1 MKQIFKK
8 QTKFIYRSNRF
19 AAFWAMLLI
28 MLCSSAAVFAQVAIR
43 GTVTD
48 INGDPLIGVNVSIKG
63 TTIGNI
69 TDMEGNYTME
79 APNKNSVVVFSFIG
93 FRSQEITI
101 GNQSVIR
108 VKLVE
113 DTQKLEEVVVVGRSQ

>member
-1 MKQIFKK
+1 MKQTFKK

-79 APNKNSVVVFSFIG
+79 APNKNSVVLVPVVPIYKFSSLNFVDFFLRFLG
-93 FRSQEITI
+93 
-101 GNQSVIR
+101 VP
-108 VKLVE
+108 
-113 DTQKLEEVVVVGRSQ
+113 

>member
-1 MKQIFKK
+1 MKQTFKK

-69 TDMEGNYTME
+69 TNMEGNYTME

-101 GNQSVIR
+101 GNQFVIN
-108 VKLVE
+108 VQLMK
-113 DTQKLEEVVVVGRSQ
+113 DTQKLEEVVVVG